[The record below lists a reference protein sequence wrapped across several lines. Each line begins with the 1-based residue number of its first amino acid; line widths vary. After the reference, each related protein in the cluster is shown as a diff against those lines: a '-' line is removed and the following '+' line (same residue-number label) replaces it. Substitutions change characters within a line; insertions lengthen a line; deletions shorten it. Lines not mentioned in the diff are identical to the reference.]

1 MLRFFLRTSVTN
13 RNRSEQWVLATSL
26 LASFLLFSSCGDFS
40 LYWDE
45 DSDGTVEAVVV
56 VSNEEPAACNTE
68 EVTLD
73 GTESHGD
80 DLVYSWSLSVPDDS
94 DSYLEDDDADE
105 TSFTPDKPG
114 TYYVILTV
122 WDEDGY
128 SDYVTTNVVADDTP
142 IAAAEAASSTACV
155 GEDVVLDGSGS
166 KDPNP
171 TDDDYECS
179 YEELSFSWEL
189 MSLPTGSGSELDVSD
204 SVYPVLT
211 PDVAGT
217 YIATLTVTRD
227 WDGASSEVMVAVT
240 ADECD

>member
-1 MLRFFLRTSVTN
+1 MLGFFLRTSIKSRI
-13 RNRSEQWVLATSL
+13 RNRQRVFATSL
-26 LASFLLFSSCGDFS
+26 LASFLFVCSCGDFS
-40 LYWDE
+40 LYGDE

-56 VSNEEPAACNTE
+56 VSNEEAAACDTE
-68 EVTLD
+68 KVTLD
-73 GTESHGD
+73 GTESYGD

-94 DSYLEDDDADE
+94 DSYLEDDDEDE

-128 SDYVTTNVVADDTP
+128 SDYVTTTVVADDTP
-142 IAAAEAASSTACV
+142 IADADADSSIVCV

-171 TDDDYECS
+171 ADDDYECS
-179 YEELSFSWEL
+179 YEELSFSWEITS
-189 MSLPTGSGSELDVSD
+189 MPAGSSSELDVSD
-204 SVYPVLT
+204 SVYPILT

-227 WDGASSEVMVAVT
+227 WDGASSEAMVAVT
-240 ADECD
+240 VDECD